1 MAIVIDGK
9 KIADN
14 ILNNIQYKIKGF
26 INKPRL
32 SIIIV
37 GNSSASLL
45 YIKKK
50 TEACNKAG
58 IQIQLE
64 KFNEGIE
71 ESSLLEVIERNNKD
85 KSING
90 IIVQLP
96 LPKYVNE
103 ERILNTIDYYKD
115 VDGFHVKNIGEL
127 ALNYRVPTFI
137 PCTALSCV
145 KILES
150 INIDLKGKNVTIIG
164 NSNIVGLPLNLLLLK
179 KGSTVTVCHIDTIDL
194 PSHTKNADIIISA
207 CGQPEMIKKEWIKEK
222 CVIID
227 VGINYIDDSTKKSG
241 KKLVGDVDFDN
252 VKEKASYITP
262 VPGGVGPLTV
272 AMLIS
277 NTLKAYEIQN
287 NFYCLIDNFSILEK

>member
-1 MAIVIDGK
+1 MAIEIDGK
-9 KIADN
+9 RIADN
-14 ILNNIQYKIKGF
+14 ILNNIYWKIYDY
-26 INKPRL
+26 INKPVL
-32 SIIIV
+32 SIILV
-37 GNSSASLL
+37 GSSQASLL

-50 TEACNKAG
+50 MEACERVG
-58 IQIQLE
+58 IKIKLE
-64 KFNEGIE
+64 KFNDKIE
-71 ESSLLEVIERNNKD
+71 ESFLLEEIERNNKD
-85 KSING
+85 KNVNG

-96 LPKYVNE
+96 LPKNLNE
-103 ERILNTIDYYKD
+103 ERILNAIDYYKD

-127 ALNYRVPTFI
+127 ALNNRLPTFI
-137 PCTALSCV
+137 PCTALSCL

-164 NSNIVGLPLNLLLLK
+164 KSNIVGLPLNLLLLK

-207 CGQPEMIKKEWIKEK
+207 CGQPNMIKKEWIKEK
-222 CVIID
+222 SIIID
-227 VGINYIDDSTKKSG
+227 VGINYIEDSSKKSG
-241 KKLVGDVDFDN
+241 RKLVGDVDFYN

-287 NFYCLIDNFSILEK
+287 PFNCAINNLTLLEK